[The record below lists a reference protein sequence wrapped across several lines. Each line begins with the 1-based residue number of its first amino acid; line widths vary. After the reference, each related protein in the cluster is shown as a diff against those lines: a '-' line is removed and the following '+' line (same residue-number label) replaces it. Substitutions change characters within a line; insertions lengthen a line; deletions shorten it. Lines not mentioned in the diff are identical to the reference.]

1 MEVAIIKRILAILLS
16 VLMLAAL
23 VGCKKNEPP
32 LPIGSTPQQGG
43 LNPTAPIK
51 SYDFNPLTGAEIPEG
66 YTIGQRPVAIM
77 INNARPALPQRGVI
91 AADVVYEMVTEGGVT
106 RLMALFNDYR
116 SIPQVGPVRS
126 ARDQH
131 LQFALPANAIF
142 VHIGSSIY
150 ASNLLN
156 EYRYQDVDGMYLGT
170 ESFWFDAER
179 NKSRSNE
186 HCWYTDTALIAAGT
200 EKQQI
205 APTGAY
211 ESLFT
216 FVDKAAAPRI
226 PAMGDAPDIKWSY
239 SQDSEVEF
247 VFDAASG
254 LYMKKAYGEPHI
266 DETTGAQL
274 SFTNVFLLSAKV
286 SLKPDGQCAQFDLSS
301 GNGFYFYGGK
311 YEEITWEKGLPEE
324 PLRVWAKD
332 GSELTVNIGK
342 SYIGVLGDTNLPSL
356 NMNASAPPPADPNA
370 VAPAD
375 PNAAAPADPNAVV
388 PADPNAAAPAPSTV
402 PAA

>member
-156 EYRYQDVDGMYLGT
+156 EYRYQDVDGMYL
-170 ESFWFDAER
+170 
-179 NKSRSNE
+179 
-186 HCWYTDTALIAAGT
+186 
-200 EKQQI
+200 
-205 APTGAY
+205 
-211 ESLFT
+211 
-216 FVDKAAAPRI
+216 
-226 PAMGDAPDIKWSY
+226 
-239 SQDSEVEF
+239 
-247 VFDAASG
+247 
-254 LYMKKAYGEPHI
+254 
-266 DETTGAQL
+266 
-274 SFTNVFLLSAKV
+274 
-286 SLKPDGQCAQFDLSS
+286 
-301 GNGFYFYGGK
+301 
-311 YEEITWEKGLPEE
+311 
-324 PLRVWAKD
+324 
-332 GSELTVNIGK
+332 
-342 SYIGVLGDTNLPSL
+342 
-356 NMNASAPPPADPNA
+356 
-370 VAPAD
+370 
-375 PNAAAPADPNAVV
+375 
-388 PADPNAAAPAPSTV
+388 
-402 PAA
+402 